1 MYHVNVHVSLM
12 EENVT
17 WIKSGIT
24 INAGVS
30 SKIQE
35 NIICEKDCTWNPSTC
50 SCKNNDYMTSI
61 TEDSVITW
69 NKSW

>member
-17 WIKSGIT
+17 WMKSGIP

-35 NIICEKDCTWNPSTC
+35 NIVCVKKIVLEILLHAIAKMMNIWQ
-50 SCKNNDYMTSI
+50 
-61 TEDSVITW
+61 V
-69 NKSW
+69 